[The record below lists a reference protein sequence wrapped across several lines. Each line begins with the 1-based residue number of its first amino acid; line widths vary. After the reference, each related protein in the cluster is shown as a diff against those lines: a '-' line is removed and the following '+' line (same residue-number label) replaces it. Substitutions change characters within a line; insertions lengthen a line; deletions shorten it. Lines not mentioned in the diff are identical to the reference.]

1 MEIDFDKFFL
11 TRSWAT
17 NDLKQELDDVRR
29 ELLAMKDSFDEKE
42 NQLLDVERELETME
56 AKTRFIVTVVRET
69 AVLFTPPPPDE
80 KEVAYEHAEEL
91 AFSKLNFLEG
101 LTAGV
106 GGAAYL
112 AGKLGPG
119 TLKLTTKLGRL
130 AMGNK
135 AAAASKIGNAGSSLK
150 LAKAASAAKAGKL
163 TTAAKFTKFGKGAMG
178 LSAAIMVLDIGLK
191 ISSAGELND
200 YLKREKKSLE
210 GMIKTAEG
218 ELRDYDQAIAS
229 GRSLQREL
237 FDDAGVADISG
248 YLRHLNE
255 AIADLGEQKARFAMV
270 RNIIVRGLDKSF
282 AMSFIKNLDDAE
294 FDDIALRVDAERLL
308 AAGQSP
314 DQISSTLGLAKAQV
328 DEINKIVRVRNALV
342 EGRSIAEAAAACEI
356 LEDVAENQAE
366 LLAETLDD
374 VWPAVEGDGPLDD
387 AARTLIVSKHALES
401 LRRELRAKLMLDA
414 GDGADRVAHALGVSL
429 DEIKVWASA
438 LAAEKIDAEQKAA
451 TAPPKQALN
460 IAVAHRLPGAVTA
473 QMFKLAS

>member
-1 MEIDFDKFFL
+1 MEIDFDDFFL

-17 NDLKQELDDVRR
+17 NDLKQELDNVRR
-29 ELLAMKDSFDEKE
+29 ELLAMKDRFDEKE

-80 KEVAYEHAEEL
+80 KEVAYDHAEEL

-119 TLKLTTKLGRL
+119 TLKLTSKLGRL

-150 LAKAASAAKAGKL
+150 LAKTARAAKAGKL

-218 ELRDYDQAIAS
+218 ELRNYDQAIAS
-229 GRSLQREL
+229 GRSL
-237 FDDAGVADISG
+237 
-248 YLRHLNE
+248 
-255 AIADLGEQKARFAMV
+255 
-270 RNIIVRGLDKSF
+270 
-282 AMSFIKNLDDAE
+282 
-294 FDDIALRVDAERLL
+294 
-308 AAGQSP
+308 
-314 DQISSTLGLAKAQV
+314 
-328 DEINKIVRVRNALV
+328 
-342 EGRSIAEAAAACEI
+342 
-356 LEDVAENQAE
+356 
-366 LLAETLDD
+366 
-374 VWPAVEGDGPLDD
+374 
-387 AARTLIVSKHALES
+387 
-401 LRRELRAKLMLDA
+401 
-414 GDGADRVAHALGVSL
+414 
-429 DEIKVWASA
+429 
-438 LAAEKIDAEQKAA
+438 
-451 TAPPKQALN
+451 
-460 IAVAHRLPGAVTA
+460 
-473 QMFKLAS
+473 